1 MKWPKTRWRLWLSI
15 AVGWM
20 LIGAAYALNYYV
32 YSRHY
37 VEIFTQPPTLGQ
49 MLVWELPYWFLWAA
63 ISPLVFR
70 LTQRFRL
77 ERGRLLRN
85 SLIHFAACIALAL
98 AHRAVYLPLT
108 WTLGNV
114 PAYNDSFA
122 KVFSEN
128 FFFNLPNGFLCY
140 VTILLAG
147 TYYRHYREEELE
159 ITRLRAERTQAELQ
173 ALKMQLQPHFLFN
186 TLNSISAHLGGDG
199 KVAKAMLGRL
209 GDFLRMTLESS
220 GAQEVTLEEE
230 EKFLRCYLEI
240 QRARFPDRLSLRIE
254 IAPETKKALV
264 PNLILQPI
272 VENAIEH
279 GIMQRVGSGHVE
291 IHSRREDEWLHLVVR
306 DNGPGLRDG
315 DDDGGRK
322 TGHKLGFPLTANRLE
337 RLYGARQRFR
347 LTDAPGGG
355 LQVSV
360 EIPFRVS
367 SAGVA
372 ELPSHA
378 EEESVA
384 S

>member
-1 MKWPKTRWRLWLSI
+1 
-15 AVGWM
+15 
-20 LIGAAYALNYYV
+20 
-32 YSRHY
+32 
-37 VEIFTQPPTLGQ
+37 
-49 MLVWELPYWFLWAA
+49 MLVWELPYWFLWAVV
-63 ISPLVFR
+63 SPLVFR

-85 SLIHFAACIALAL
+85 SLIHVAACIALAL

-108 WTLGNV
+108 WALGSV

-122 KVFSEN
+122 KVFGEN
-128 FFFNLPNGFLCY
+128 FFFNLPNGLLCY

-159 ITRLRAERTQAELQ
+159 IARLRAERTQAELQ

-240 QRARFPDRLSLRIE
+240 QRARFSDRLSLDIN
-254 IAPETKKALV
+254 IDPETKKALV

-279 GIMQRVGSGHVE
+279 GIMARVGSGRVE
-291 IHSRREDEWLHLVVR
+291 IHSRREDEWLYLSVR
-306 DNGPGLRDG
+306 DNGPGLQADG
-315 DDDGGRK
+315 NTGRK
-322 TGHKLGFPLTANRLE
+322 SGHKLGFPLTANRLE
-337 RLYGARQRFR
+337 RLYGTRQRFQ
-347 LTDAPGGG
+347 LSDAPGGG

-367 SAGVA
+367 SPVA
-372 ELPSHA
+372 AEPSADA
-378 EEESVA
+378 EAERDA

>member
-1 MKWPKTRWRLWLSI
+1 
-15 AVGWM
+15 
-20 LIGAAYALNYYV
+20 
-32 YSRHY
+32 
-37 VEIFTQPPTLGQ
+37 
-49 MLVWELPYWFLWAA
+49 MLVWELPYWYLCAA

-70 LTQRFRL
+70 LTQRFRRD
-77 ERGRLLRN
+77 RGRLLRN

-114 PAYNDSFA
+114 PAYNASFA